1 VLGVINAIRQ
11 HFIGLGNKHLSL
23 SEDLRIEVL
32 DIDLGGQY
40 EWWRFPFDARIMR
53 DVTAPTIKVRY

>member
-1 VLGVINAIRQ
+1 MISAIRQ
-11 HFIGLGNKHLSL
+11 HLIGPGNKHLSL

-32 DIDLGGQY
+32 DIDLAGQY
-40 EWWRFPFDARIMR
+40 EWWRFAFDACIMR